1 MTKDRLFYFSKVK
14 NYKDLKGTITIV
26 GLEGTGIVL
35 AEILT
40 RAGFNLRII
49 DKGRVYLEEL
59 QGQSLFLEEDVT
71 KFKAKQAKKRLEDI
85 NKDVKIKAFHEELT
99 PETIYLLDADVVI
112 DCTNTLA
119 VSKMVHDYTLKQEL
133 PGIFVSCIG
142 SKVNVFVQKGKD
154 ISSKLKD
161 YDISKEGVLGSS
173 TYTAAGLV
181 SALVYKI
188 LKSEEVKDKYVFD
201 VDNF

>member
-1 MTKDRLFYFSKVK
+1 MAKDRLFYFSKVK
-14 NYKDLKGTITIV
+14 NYKDLKGTVTIV
-26 GLEGTGIVL
+26 GLEGSGVVL

-99 PETIYLLDADVVI
+99 QETIYLLDADVVV

-119 VSKMVHDYTLKQEL
+119 VSKMVHDYTLKQKL
-133 PGIFVSCIG
+133 PGIFVSCTQ
-142 SKVNVFVQKGKD
+142 SKANIFVQNKKD

-161 YDISKEGVLGSS
+161 YNISKEGVLGSS
-173 TYTAAGLV
+173 TYAAAGLV
-181 SALVYKI
+181 SSLIYKI
-188 LKSEEVKDKYVFD
+188 LRGEKVKDEYVFD